1 MDHMAESRA
10 LDAKTSLRPFQDD
23 VAEAAFRWSLTL
35 VSKIL
40 VRTVLEGASKPH
52 KGPS

>member
-1 MDHMAESRA
+1 MPYYKQKYNLYYISACVVE
-10 LDAKTSLRPFQDD
+10 DD

-40 VRTVLEGASKPH
+40 VRTVLEGPWFRV
-52 KGPS
+52 